1 MTGQMKCEEVKNML
15 SEYVDGSLSADE
27 QSIVQSHVD
36 ECPECKKLLEFFRGL
51 PAEIAGLPKSI
62 LPTRDLWPEISGRI
76 SESQIPPIR
85 YSRLTLAQRRNGQQ
99 PDRNS
104 IASGSSNRFPKSG
117 WKTKAL
123 VVFSIVVFAAA
134 GIWFTIQSSTSG
146 WNVARL
152 QGILKI
158 GSEVVVNS
166 GKLRVGE
173 WLETD
178 NTSRAKIDVGLI
190 GELEVEPNS
199 RLRLIGVQTTDHRVE
214 LEKGTIHA
222 RIWAPPRLFF
232 VETAEATVIDLGCEY
247 TLSVDIN
254 GVGLLKVSAG
264 YVALNRDGKES
275 IVPAGAACKTRPGF
289 GPGTPFR
296 LSATPLFR
304 SALEQFD
311 RGNEESTALAAILT
325 HARPEDA
332 ITLWHLL
339 RRTSNA
345 DKQQVYN
352 RLEALVRVPSDVT
365 CDGILK
371 DNAKM
376 MERLGEE
383 IGIVL

>member
-1 MTGQMKCEEVKNML
+1 MTGKMKCEEVKNML
-15 SEYVDGSLSADE
+15 SDFVDGSLSADE
-27 QSIVQSHVD
+27 QSIVQSHLD

-62 LPTRDLWPEISGRI
+62 PPTRDLWPEISRRI

-104 IASGSSNRFPKSG
+104 IASGSSNTTRSG
-117 WKTKAL
+117 WKIKAL
-123 VVFSIVVFAAA
+123 VAFSFVVFAAA

-158 GSEVVVNS
+158 GSEVVANS

-199 RLRLIGVQTTDHRVE
+199 RLRLIGAQTTDHRVE

-247 TLSVDIN
+247 TLSVDTN

-275 IVPAGAACKTRPGF
+275 IVPAGAACETRPGF

-296 LSATPLFR
+296 LSAAPLFR
-304 SALEQFD
+304 NALAQFD
-311 RGNEESTALAAILT
+311 HKNNNALASVLAQSRT
-325 HARPEDA
+325 EDA
-332 ITLWHLL
+332 VTLWHLL
-339 RRTSNA
+339 KRTNG
-345 DKQQVYN
+345 KEREQVYN
-352 RLEALVRVPSDVT
+352 RLASLVHVPPDVT
-365 CDGILK
+365 CDGILE

-383 IGIVL
+383 IGIIL